1 MEAIEFETQDP
12 GFAGEMTMT
21 VRLAE
26 VNGGTEVSLFY
37 ENVPS
42 GIRPEDNEMGSRQSL
57 EKLAA
62 LVE

>member
-1 MEAIEFETQDP
+1 VETIEFEIQDP
-12 GFAGEMTMT
+12 GFSGEMSMT

-26 VNGGTEVSLFY
+26 VNGGTEFAHFY

-42 GIRPEDNEMGSRQSL
+42 SIRPQDNEMGSRQSL